1 MDTSSPLPPI
11 RQKEI
16 EAFLQANPLVRHW
29 LTRWKPIT
37 RKLYAIDIIKFEQLS
52 HTRIEELL
60 LRLENNQIKPR
71 EIRSLIETSLAD
83 LPNSVQARIDSAVR
97 GFFKHHHGK
106 LPDTT
111 IKYQKIRDYR
121 AYHKDEIQGLIGFL
135 DKPLEQLFAI
145 IATESGL
152 RGGTVLQLK
161 WRHIEQDFN
170 NRDGPIAIRL
180 ENSFHTG
187 RKKSGFTFVGDRAR
201 QLIRR
206 STETSKSERG
216 YRIYTQ
222 SDHDVF
228 PYSYDSILTIIK
240 TAKDKARLHDP
251 ALSPIHSLR
260 KFFREQL
267 TNAEIHPDHIKV
279 MFGRFDDTD
288 AKEYT
293 SKEFETLRPEY
304 LAAYPYLDYMNN
316 NPKVASDLST
326 KQTELQDIINGQN
339 QRIQRLE
346 QIIQRGHEA
355 DTGILA
361 ILQSP
366 AALRRIAIFAEAAH
380 SKNVAEQVLNALDA
394 LQYPQSYENINL
406 ATRAFFEA
414 NPQLTKELREKHP
427 ELTDPSEDQKLLAE
441 LERALSLTS

>member
-1 MDTSSPLPPI
+1 MATSSPLPPI

-29 LTRWKPIT
+29 LTKWKPIT
-37 RKLYAIDIIKFEQLS
+37 RKLYAIDIIKFQQLS
-52 HTRIEELL
+52 NTQIEQLL

-83 LPNSVQARIDSAVR
+83 LPNSVQARMDSAVR

-121 AYHKDEIQGLIGFL
+121 AYHKDELQALIGFL

-145 IATESGL
+145 IATETGL

-170 NRDGPIAIRL
+170 NRAGPIAIRL

-187 RKKSGFTFVGDRAR
+187 RKKSGFTFIGDRAR

-216 YRIYTQ
+216 YRIYTE
-222 SDHDVF
+222 SDRNIF

-240 TAKDKARLHDP
+240 TAKDKAQLDDP
-251 ALSPIHSLR
+251 ALSPIHSFR

-267 TNAEIHPDHIKV
+267 TNAQIHPDHIKV
-279 MFGRFDDTD
+279 LFGRFDDTD

-304 LAAYPYLDYMNN
+304 EHAYPYLDYMNN
-316 NPKVASDLST
+316 APEQARKLST
-326 KQTELQDIINGQN
+326 KQTELQDLIKQQN
-339 QRIQRLE
+339 ERIQ
-346 QIIQRGHEA
+346 
-355 DTGILA
+355 
-361 ILQSP
+361 
-366 AALRRIAIFAEAAH
+366 
-380 SKNVAEQVLNALDA
+380 A
-394 LQYPQSYENINL
+394 LQDQVGPIN
-406 ATRAFFEA
+406 
-414 NPQLTKELREKHP
+414 Q
-427 ELTDPSEDQKLLAE
+427 
-441 LERALSLTS
+441 ALSTLGEVFGQALPRKFQNNTSNQVWQAVWPETTTQLRTSSHQGSKRHA